1 MPFPRSLSGGNDI
14 FRGYGPPE
22 PVLPGCS
29 RSRLNIWTTNDNA
42 LYTAGL
48 GSCQHLPSE
57 EKNRWFSFPVSS
69 ERLPPYGC
77 TTTSAGWLNIL
88 NCTLPP
94 VGMILVLAYF
104 MNKKDFETDQPKL
117 KTRRLVCGCRCHSR
131 CHCCEP
137 LTLGHRFH
145 QRHGCCRCML
155 LCRTGRKQ
163 KKIGKNRPEYVPVS
177 YLRNMFR
184 AFYFFGF
191 AVIIYA

>member
-1 MPFPRSLSGGNDI
+1 MVLLSGIIGT
-14 FRGYGPPE
+14 
-22 PVLPGCS
+22 VAS
-29 RSRLNIWTTNDNA
+29 VW
-42 LYTAGL
+42 LYYNF
-48 GSCQHLPSE
+48 C
-57 EKNRWFSFPVSS
+57 
-69 ERLPPYGC
+69 
-77 TTTSAGWLNIL
+77 GWLNIL

-117 KTRRLVCGCRCHSR
+117 KTVDWFSGCRCHSR

-163 KKIGKNRPEYVPVS
+163 KKITITPLACFSLSSWKHVQ
-177 YLRNMFR
+177 
-184 AFYFFGF
+184 GF
-191 AVIIYA
+191 LFLLIRVIMYA